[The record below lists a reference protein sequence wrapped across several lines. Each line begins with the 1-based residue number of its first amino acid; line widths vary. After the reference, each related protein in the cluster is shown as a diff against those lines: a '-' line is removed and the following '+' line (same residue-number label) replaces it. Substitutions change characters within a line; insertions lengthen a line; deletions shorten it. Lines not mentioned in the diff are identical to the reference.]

1 MRVCIPSFYKAELD
15 HLQQMYATAWKITQ
29 DLSKFGSSN
38 IVRNFHSSYIHMEIT
53 GEERV
58 MCY

>member
-29 DLSKFGSSN
+29 DVIYDLGQFWMMKVNAYGKHQRMLVKFQE
-38 IVRNFHSSYIHMEIT
+38 HE
-53 GEERV
+53 
-58 MCY
+58 